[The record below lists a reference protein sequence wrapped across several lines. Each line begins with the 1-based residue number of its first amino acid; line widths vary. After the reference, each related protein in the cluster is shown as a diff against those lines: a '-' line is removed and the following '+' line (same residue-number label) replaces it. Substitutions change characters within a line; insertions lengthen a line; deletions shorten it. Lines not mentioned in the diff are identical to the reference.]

1 MEKLKLIE
9 PTMEYCYEIREFRQE
24 FLDCGSSMDGCG
36 SLRKFERP
44 EDWLD
49 EAARCKQRET
59 VPQNW
64 VPSTQFICVRE
75 RDGKMVG
82 AIQVRH
88 ELSDYLREY
97 AGHIG
102 YSVRPSERR
111 KGYAVWMLQNV
122 LPYCQSL
129 GIRDVMVSCLAD
141 NEGSRRTILRNGG
154 VYDGTVREPRKGAL
168 LEKYWIPIGS
178 PFSL

>member
-9 PTMEYCYEIREFRQE
+9 PTMEYANEILSFRQE

-36 SLRKFERP
+36 SLRKFEHC

-49 EAARCKQRET
+49 EVERCKQWKT

-75 RDGKMVG
+75 SDGKMVG
-82 AIQVRH
+82 VIQVRH
-88 ELSDYLREY
+88 ELSDYLRDY

-111 KGYAVWMLQNV
+111 KGYAAWMLQNV
-122 LPYCQSL
+122 LPFCKSL
-129 GIRDVMVSCLAD
+129 GIGDVMVSCLAD

-154 VYDGTVREPRKGAL
+154 VYAETVREPQKDVL
-168 LEKYWIPIGS
+168 LEKYRIHI
-178 PFSL
+178 

>member
-1 MEKLKLIE
+1 
-9 PTMEYCYEIREFRQE
+9 
-24 FLDCGSSMDGCG
+24 MDGCG
-36 SLRKFERP
+36 SLKKFERS

-49 EAARCKQRET
+49 EIKRCKQRET
-59 VPQNW
+59 VPLNR

-75 RDGKMVG
+75 SDNKMVG

-88 ELSDYLREY
+88 ELNDYLRDF

-122 LPYCQSL
+122 LPYCKSL
-129 GIRDVMVSCLAD
+129 GIKNVMVSCFAD
-141 NEGSRRTILRNGG
+141 NEGSRRTILQNGG
-154 VYDGTVREPRKGAL
+154 IYAETVREPRKGKL
-168 LEKYWIPIGS
+168 LEKYWIHI
-178 PFSL
+178 

>member
-9 PTMEYCYEIREFRQE
+9 PTIEYSYEICEFRQE
-24 FLDCGSSMDGCG
+24 FLDCGGSMDGCG
-36 SLRKFERP
+36 SLGSFGRT

-49 EAARCKQRET
+49 EVERCRQWKT

-75 RDGKMVG
+75 SDGKMVG
-82 AIQVRH
+82 VIQVRH
-88 ELSDYLREY
+88 ELSDYLRDY

-111 KGYAVWMLQNV
+111 KGYAAWMLQNV
-122 LPYCQSL
+122 LPYCKSL
-129 GIRDVMVSCLAD
+129 GIRDVMVACLAG

-154 VYDGTVREPRKGAL
+154 VYDGTVREPREGVL
-168 LEKYWIPIGS
+168 LEKYWIHI
-178 PFSL
+178 

>member
-9 PTMEYCYEIREFRQE
+9 PKLEYASEILSFRQE

-36 SLRKFERP
+36 SLRQLERV

-49 EAARCKQRET
+49 EVERCKCWQT
-59 VPQNW
+59 VPHGW
-64 VPSTQFICVRE
+64 VPATQFICVRE
-75 RDGKMVG
+75 QDGRMVG

-88 ELSDYLREY
+88 QLNDYLRQF

-111 KGYAVWMLQNV
+111 KGYAAWMLQTV
-122 LPYCQSL
+122 LPYCKSL
-129 GIRDVMVSCLAD
+129 GIDDVMVACLVE
-141 NEGSRRTILRNGG
+141 NEGSRRTILRSGG
-154 VYDGTVREPRKGAL
+154 RYSQTVREP
-168 LEKYWIPIGS
+168 
-178 PFSL
+178 